1 MQTVAVT
8 ASRHET
14 ACEVVN
20 DDDLAFLND
29 ILLILLEV
37 AVCLQGIIDI
47 VLKVEVIRIGQVLN
61 AEILL
66 CLGNTV
72 SSKY

>member
-14 ACEVVN
+14 AGEVVN

-29 ILLILLEV
+29 ILLIFLEV
-37 AVCLQGIIDI
+37 TVCLQGIVDI

-72 SSKY
+72 CSKY